1 MPLTKVI
8 MILVVVVDFNM
19 KPNLVVFLEILS
31 LRKSL
36 QLREDLRFAFFRCY
50 RQKQL
55 LEIKYLKA
63 DFQP

>member
-8 MILVVVVDFNM
+8 MILVVDFDM

-36 QLREDLRFAFFRCY
+36 QLREDLRFAFSDVTGRSNY
-50 RQKQL
+50 WKL
-55 LEIKYLKA
+55 ST
-63 DFQP
+63 

>member
-8 MILVVVVDFNM
+8 MILVVVVVVDFDM

-36 QLREDLRFAFFRCY
+36 QFREDLRFAFSDVTGRSNY
-50 RQKQL
+50 WKL
-55 LEIKYLKA
+55 ST
-63 DFQP
+63 

>member
-8 MILVVVVDFNM
+8 MIHVVVVDFNM

-36 QLREDLRFAFFRCY
+36 QFREDLRFAFF
-50 RQKQL
+50 
-55 LEIKYLKA
+55 
-63 DFQP
+63 

>member
-8 MILVVVVDFNM
+8 MIHVVVDFDM
-19 KPNLVVFLEILS
+19 KPYLVVFLEILS

-36 QLREDLRFAFFRCY
+36 QLREDLRSAFFRCY

-63 DFQP
+63 HFQP

>member
-8 MILVVVVDFNM
+8 MIHVVVDFDM

-36 QLREDLRFAFFRCY
+36 QLREDLRFAFSDVTARSNY
-50 RQKQL
+50 WKL
-55 LEIKYLKA
+55 ST
-63 DFQP
+63 

>member
-8 MILVVVVDFNM
+8 MIHVVDFDM

-36 QLREDLRFAFFRCY
+36 QLREDLRFAFF
-50 RQKQL
+50 
-55 LEIKYLKA
+55 
-63 DFQP
+63 

>member
-8 MILVVVVDFNM
+8 MIHVVVDFDM
-19 KPNLVVFLEILS
+19 KPYLVVFLEILS

-63 DFQP
+63 HFQP